1 MGFDADVVED
11 LPTYEDLEYT
21 PERVA
26 RYSQGEQPMNQT
38 SAIDKSMEEVEVFE
52 CYIHADYDDDGIAE
66 LRKVVY
72 AGNEILENEEID
84 YVPFCSICPIPMPH
98 KFFGHSL
105 ADRTMDLQLNQVHDY
120 PTDSGQPLPDEQRP
134 SHGGRRASKP
144 R

>member
-1 MGFDADVVED
+1 MKTWSTR
-11 LPTYEDLEYT
+11 L
-21 PERVA
+21 
-26 RYSQGEQPMNQT
+26 
-38 SAIDKSMEEVEVFE
+38 
-52 CYIHADYDDDGIAE
+52 YDDDGIAE

-98 KFFGHSL
+98 KFYGHSL
-105 ADRTMDLQLNQVHDY
+105 ADRTMDLQLIKSTITRQI
-120 PTDSGQPLPDEQRP
+120 SGQPLPDEQRP